1 MFQIKEFSDSNT
13 HSSDSYVSLEYEI
26 NNFLENNS
34 DNIKSIIDIKYNQT
48 VLDKYNHVTAIIIYE
63 TND

>member
-26 NNFLENNS
+26 NNFLKNNS